1 MSPLLRLHSEYDPQ
15 ERSRL
20 RRVARKEVPEIS
32 TTAPPSQG
40 GRKPFVVR
48 VPAAIA
54 GVHYERQKRA
64 ALLMTYLCAED
75 LGIEAPTVRLLLEV
89 SPAQAGALV
98 KQGTAEDVQLR
109 RVDTGAVGL
118 AGDTVRVM
126 VNRSPRDVA
135 RTAAHETR
143 HMAQPGGIGYEEAE
157 EEATEY
163 AEAALDAFWPTI
175 ESVLSGRS
183 E

>member
-1 MSPLLRLHSEYDPQ
+1 MPSAIRRHTEYGPQ
-15 ERSRL
+15 EKGRL
-20 RRVARKEVPEIS
+20 RRLARREVPEVS

-48 VPAAIA
+48 VPAGIA
-54 GVHYERQKRA
+54 GAHYERQKRA

-98 KQGTAEDVQLR
+98 RQGTAENAHLR
-109 RVDTGAVGL
+109 RVDTTAVGL

-126 VNRSPRDVA
+126 VNRPPRDVA
-135 RTAAHETR
+135 RTAAHELR
-143 HMAQPGGIGYEEAE
+143 HIAQDEGPSLTHDTAERDAESYAEEAMHRLWPAVE
-157 EEATEY
+157 EK
-163 AEAALDAFWPTI
+163 L
-175 ESVLSGRS
+175 
-183 E
+183 